1 MASASFTAVEAV
13 RPVKMLL
20 PEHGV
25 MKHATHLRMIGTPLE
40 EYHRK
45 RRFAETPE
53 PAGRGRRSGRR
64 CIFVVQKHAASR
76 LHYDFRLAIN
86 GVLVSWAVPKGPS
99 MNPAEKRLAVRT
111 EDHPLEYAEFEGVIP
126 AGQYGAGTVMVWDT
140 GTYKPQ
146 DGLPPDEQLARGKID
161 IVLQGEK
168 LRGGFTLVQTGK
180 RSGHSSQKERWLL
193 IKHRDEHAD
202 PSWNI
207 ESPRFDRSV
216 LTGRSLKEI
225 ASDRSQKISARGAR

>member
-13 RPVKMLL
+13 RPVKIIVQ
-20 PEHGV
+20 PTGV
-25 MKHATHLRMIGTPLE
+25 MKHATDIRMTGTPLE
-40 EYHRK
+40 VYHRR
-45 RRFAETPE
+45 RRFTETPE
-53 PAGRGRRSGRR
+53 PVGRVRRSGRR
-64 CIFVVQKHAASR
+64 CFFVVQKHDASR

-225 ASDRSQKISARGAR
+225 ASDRPKKISARGAR